1 MTEQNQET
9 QTATQEQTPTG
20 EQTAAQTVAPVVTQP
35 TIEDLQKEL
44 EEVKGRYTSSVKEM
58 NEKQRRTAEL
68 EHQLD
73 QMKWQVEQLAV
84 AAAAANRPKDIF
96 ADIDSQIREA
106 ESTGDEMRA
115 VKLRAEKA
123 TLLAEARTLQ
133 NSVNS
138 VKTIVAAHSPNLK
151 PEEKEALNR
160 ELYIDGDPRRGFRDL
175 ATVERFLSDPDGAIE
190 AAKDRAAGRKARSG
204 TLQQEWESER
214 QAAERKR
221 QEDIKRQSSVTQPGG
236 GAPVA
241 TPTAEEKKKF
251 DEDFINQ
258 ILNARRP

>member
-9 QTATQEQTPTG
+9 QTTTQEQTPTG
-20 EQTAAQTVAPVVTQP
+20 EQVQQQVAPP

-58 NEKQRRTAEL
+58 NEKQRKTAEL

-73 QMKWQVEQLAV
+73 NMKWQMEQLAV
-84 AAAAANRPKDIF
+84 AAAAANRPKDVF
-96 ADIDSQIREA
+96 ADMDTQIREA

-151 PEEKEALNR
+151 TEEREALNR
-160 ELYIDGDPRRGFRDL
+160 ELYIDGDPRRGFKDL

-190 AAKDRAAGRKARSG
+190 AAKDRAVGKKARSG
-204 TLQQEWESER
+204 VLQQEWETER
-214 QAAERKR
+214 QVAERKR
-221 QEDIKRQSSVTQPGG
+221 QEEIKRQSSVTQPGG

-241 TPTAEEKKKF
+241 IPTAEEKKKF
-251 DEDFINQ
+251 DEDFTNK